1 MYKKLSIALCFAISF
16 AITMQPVSLATGYP
30 DSYVTND
37 ILWYKANDSTTCSG
51 SSPNGVSGSDNQEKI
66 WGYLR
71 NVGLSAEQTAGVMA
85 NIQAESGFSPT
96 RHEVGQGWESGG
108 WGLAQW
114 TFGRRTLIA
123 NKIPSDLKKYYSQE
137 YGGAPNEKGMIDSI
151 PVEDNDKLLIF
162 ELEYLVQEGT
172 ERPVTASGFG
182 TASNSWELLKT
193 LKTVEEAT
201 VFWHDDF
208 EKSAMTKEQ
217 VKNIRGAAAQKIYE
231 RFNGTG
237 GSGGGCSSSSGGDFI
252 DYVKRYAWPERTVR
266 LDKKPEYAE
275 AIEKAK
281 SENRYIGDS
290 CLGGGVDCGAFVTTI
305 LNDSGFDKNYNYGG
319 ENGKAGPTSV
329 QRAWAEA
336 LCRSEE
342 RRVGKECRSRW
353 SPYH

>member
-16 AITMQPVSLATGYP
+16 AITIQPVSLATGHP

-37 ILWYKANDSTTCSG
+37 ILWYKENDSTTCSG
-51 SSPNGVSGSDNQEKI
+51 SSSNGVSGSDNQEKI

-71 NVGLSAEQTAGVMA
+71 NAGLSAEQTAGVMA

-96 RHEVGQGWESGG
+96 RHEVGQGWGSGG

-123 NKIPSDLKKYYSQE
+123 NKIPSELKKYYSQE
-137 YGGAPNEKGMIDSI
+137 YGGAPNDKGMVDSI

-172 ERPVTASGFG
+172 ERPVTARGFG

-193 LKTVEEAT
+193 LKTVDDAT

-208 EKSAMTKEQ
+208 EKSAMTKDE
-217 VKNIRGAAAQKIYE
+217 VKNIRGTAAQKIYE

-237 GSGGGCSSSSGGDFI
+237 GSGGGCSSSSGGGDFI

-266 LDKKPEYAE
+266 
-275 AIEKAK
+275 
-281 SENRYIGDS
+281 
-290 CLGGGVDCGAFVTTI
+290 T
-305 LNDSGFDKNYNYGG
+305 DKNLIT
-319 ENGKAGPTSV
+319 KK
-329 QRAWAEA
+329 
-336 LCRSEE
+336 L
-342 RRVGKECRSRW
+342 
-353 SPYH
+353 